1 MSYDVTIFG
10 LHLTLKPIAFTLP
23 IGGGW
28 DIYWYGIIIALG
40 FTLAIIYGIKNAP
53 RFNVNVDR
61 MLDVAIVTTPVAI
74 LCARAYYVIFDGVK
88 CNSIS
93 DFFGFGSSNG
103 FSGIAIYGGVI
114 GAFACGALMCKIR
127 KIKILDMFDL
137 ASVGFLIG
145 QGIGRCGNFVNQE
158 AYGSFTGSSW
168 WGMESTR
175 TIAEMGEGLVHPCFL
190 YESVWCIIGFFVL
203 NHLSKKRQFSGEI
216 ALCYCVWYGF
226 ERSIVEN
233 LRTDSLMI
241 GNIRVSVLVS
251 VIICI
256 SALVTLIVIRK
267 KQKAVIA
274 DGDYTSMFESEEET
288 AEESLEEKEETNE

>member
-1 MSYDVTIFG
+1 M
-10 LHLTLKPIAFTLP
+10 
-23 IGGGW
+23 
-28 DIYWYGIIIALG
+28 
-40 FTLAIIYGIKNAP
+40 
-53 RFNVNVDR
+53 
-61 MLDVAIVTTPVAI
+61 
-74 LCARAYYVIFDGVK
+74 
-88 CNSIS
+88 
-93 DFFGFGSSNG
+93 
-103 FSGIAIYGGVI
+103 
-114 GAFACGALMCKIR
+114 
-127 KIKILDMFDL
+127 
-137 ASVGFLIG
+137 
-145 QGIGRCGNFVNQE
+145 
-158 AYGSFTGSSW
+158 
-168 WGMESTR
+168 
-175 TIAEMGEGLVHPCFL
+175 
-190 YESVWCIIGFFVL
+190 L

>member
-93 DFFGFGSSNG
+93 DFFGFGSSTG

-145 QGIGRCGNFVNQE
+145 QGIGRWGNFVNQE

>member
-114 GAFACGALMCKIR
+114 GAFACGTLMCKIR

-145 QGIGRCGNFVNQE
+145 QGIGRWGNFVNQE

>member
-1 MSYDVTIFG
+1 
-10 LHLTLKPIAFTLP
+10 
-23 IGGGW
+23 
-28 DIYWYGIIIALG
+28 
-40 FTLAIIYGIKNAP
+40 
-53 RFNVNVDR
+53 
-61 MLDVAIVTTPVAI
+61 
-74 LCARAYYVIFDGVK
+74 
-88 CNSIS
+88 
-93 DFFGFGSSNG
+93 
-103 FSGIAIYGGVI
+103 
-114 GAFACGALMCKIR
+114 
-127 KIKILDMFDL
+127 MFDL

-145 QGIGRCGNFVNQE
+145 QGIGRWGNFVNQE